1 MTIGEL
7 LTWAYEETQMADA
20 LERMIETLPDDLRP
34 ALEKQ
39 VAIRR
44 ERSRWLD
51 LQVEHALNSADE
63 TAAGGET

>member
-7 LTWAYEETQMADA
+7 LAWAYEETQLADA
-20 LERMIETLPDDLRP
+20 LERMIDGLPDDLRP
-34 ALEKQ
+34 ALVKQ

-51 LQVEHALNSADE
+51 HQVEHALIAADDTSA
-63 TAAGGET
+63 GET